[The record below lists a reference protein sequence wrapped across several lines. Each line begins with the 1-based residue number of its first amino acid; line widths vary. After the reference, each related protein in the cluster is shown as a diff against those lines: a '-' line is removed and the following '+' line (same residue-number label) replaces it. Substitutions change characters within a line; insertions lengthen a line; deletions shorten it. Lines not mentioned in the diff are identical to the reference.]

1 MTQNQTNASV
11 DSKKTSCNNIVRFN
25 SDEDEMIIKKFIKKL
40 SFLNFSKYE
49 RKKSIPLL
57 NPSKDEIERLT
68 LKEVDSL
75 ISEKKYKKALKLI
88 TTSIK
93 SGAKTNKILLKK
105 AFLLSQIGQY
115 TDAHAIWERLSNLT
129 NKPKIA
135 ALAKKSLEMSK
146 HLQANQINSVKLLI
160 ETCHAIAQK
169 YQQKLN
175 HLPSSKDEYSG
186 ENIIPAIR
194 REAEIART
202 YELPKLSSDIIEQT
216 LQAGLESPL
225 LINDKALSM
234 GMLGQHKK
242 ALEILT
248 SLEQEIKNPSIKNTI
263 KESITNLE
271 KSANHH
277 QAKKSIY
284 LIKQSKLL
292 AISSGIEAKH
302 IPDEFNA
309 NTELEVKSLIFGVAI
324 NCIKTNPKACLRIVN
339 SILDYFPD
347 DGASM
352 QLKGEA
358 LAELKRDKEA
368 INVWTKLAHSEHE
381 ETADK
386 ARKSISQLLAQKALL
401 ISANKSPQEALSIFI
416 DEHLK
421 INLAPTFNE
430 LIAPILNQFGPGDE
444 TLFDPEL
451 EHHQLQLQFNTIVI
465 QRLEAQLINQSNSK
479 NHSPAEKPDA
489 ISKTASK
496 AG

>member
-1 MTQNQTNASV
+1 M
-11 DSKKTSCNNIVRFN
+11 RFN
-25 SDEDEMIIKKFIKKL
+25 SDEDEMIIKEFIKKL
-40 SFLNFSKYE
+40 SFLNFGKYD
-49 RKKSIPLL
+49 RKKSTPLL

-75 ISEKKYKKALKLI
+75 ISEKKYKKALKSI
-88 TTSIK
+88 TTSIE
-93 SGAKTNKILLKK
+93 SGAKTNNILLKK
-105 AFLLSQIGQY
+105 AFLLSQMGQY
-115 TDAHAIWERLSNLT
+115 EDAHAIWEKLSNLT
-129 NKPKIA
+129 NKPRIA
-135 ALAKKSLEMSK
+135 ALAKKSIETSK
-146 HLQANQINSVKLLI
+146 YLQINHINSVKLLI
-160 ETCHAIAQK
+160 ETLHAIAHK

-175 HLPSSKDEYSG
+175 HLPTSKEEYSG

-194 REAEIART
+194 REAEVARA
-202 YELPKLSSDIIEQT
+202 YELPKLSSEIIEQT

-234 GMLGQHKK
+234 SMLGQHQK

-271 KSANHH
+271 KSADHH
-277 QAKKSIY
+277 QAKRSIY
-284 LIKQSKLL
+284 LIKQSKVL
-292 AISSGIEAKH
+292 AISSGIEANC

-309 NTELEVKSLIFGVAI
+309 NSELEVKSLIFGAAI
-324 NCIKTNPKACLRIVN
+324 NRIKTNSKACLRIVN
-339 SILDYFPD
+339 SILDYYPD

-368 INVWTKLAHSEHE
+368 INAWLKLVHSEHE

-386 ARKSISQLLAQKALL
+386 ARQSISQLLAQKALL
-401 ISANKSPQEALSIFI
+401 ISAEKSPQEALSAYI

-451 EHHQLQLQFNTIVI
+451 EQHQLQLQFNTIVI

-479 NHSPAEKPDA
+479 NHSPAQKPDA

>member
-1 MTQNQTNASV
+1 MA
-11 DSKKTSCNNIVRFN
+11 RFY
-25 SDEDEMIIKKFIKKL
+25 SDEDKMIIKKFIRKL
-40 SFLNFSKYE
+40 SFLNFSTYD

-57 NPSKDEIERLT
+57 NPSKDEIERLI

-75 ISEKKYKKALKLI
+75 ISEKKYKKALKSI
-88 TTSIK
+88 ATSIK
-93 SGAKTNKILLKK
+93 SGTKTNNILLKK

-115 TDAHAIWERLSNLT
+115 DDAHEIWEKLSNLT
-129 NKPKIA
+129 NKPRIA
-135 ALAKKSLEMSK
+135 ALAKKSLTTSK
-146 HLQANQINSVKLLI
+146 HLQANHINSVKLLI
-160 ETCHAIAQK
+160 ETLHVIAQK

-175 HLPSSKDEYSG
+175 HLPTSKDEYSG
-186 ENIIPAIR
+186 ENIIPAVR

-234 GMLGQHKK
+234 SMLGQHEK

-271 KSANHH
+271 KSASHH
-277 QAKKSIY
+277 QVKRSIY
-284 LIKQSKLL
+284 LIKQSKVL
-292 AISSGIEAKH
+292 AISSGIEVNS

-309 NTELEVKSLIFGVAI
+309 SSELEVKSLIFGVAI
-324 NCIKTNPKACLRIVN
+324 NCINTNPKACLRIVN

-368 INVWTKLAHSEHE
+368 ISTWTKLAHSEHE

-386 ARKSISQLLAQKALL
+386 ARQSISKLLAQKALL
-401 ISANKSPQEALSIFI
+401 ISADKSPQEAISAYI

-421 INLAPTFNE
+421 INLTPTFNE
-430 LIAPILNQFGPGDE
+430 LITPILNQSEPDNE
-444 TLFDPEL
+444 TLFDPEI
-451 EHHQLQLQFNTIVI
+451 EQHQLQLQFNTVVI

-479 NHSPAEKPDA
+479 NRSPAQNPAA
-489 ISKTASK
+489 ISKTAPQE